1 MRQCIDIVLLD
12 NTNKAET
19 SACSRSSALM
29 IKKTSCDMKSKM
41 KDQLTNV
48 ITLRIRNANNCIF
61 TSNSMFPYWSVL
73 GGAHFILISLQV
85 SW

>member
-1 MRQCIDIVLLD
+1 MRQCIDIVLDNLD
-12 NTNKAET
+12 KAET
-19 SACSRSSALM
+19 STCSRSSALM
-29 IKKTSCDMKSKM
+29 MKKTSCDMKTKM

-61 TSNSMFPYWSVL
+61 ASNSMFSYWSVL
-73 GGAHFILISLQV
+73 GGAPFILIILQV